1 LILLAVPD
9 KPLLV
14 PALPLLFGQRSLVGS
29 LIGSRTEVQ
38 ETLAMAAAHNVRA
51 WVNTLPLDRVNDGI
65 QMVRENKARYR
76 VVLTTAPVKAD
87 TN

>member
-1 LILLAVPD
+1 LAVPD
-9 KPLLV
+9 KPLMV
-14 PALPLLFGQRSLVGS
+14 PAFPLLFGQRSLVGS

-38 ETLAMAAAHNVRA
+38 EMLAMAAAHNVRA

-76 VVLTTAPVKAD
+76 VVLTTPPKAD